1 VLDFLRICFSAQVFE
16 GYGQT
21 ENFVGGCI
29 TLSGDLE
36 AGHVGAPFPCSEIK
50 LVDVPEME
58 YTSKDEPNPRGEICI
73 RGPSVFKEYYKNPEK
88 TAETIDKDGWL
99 HTGDIGMWDEQG
111 RIRIIDR
118 LKNIFKLAQGEYI
131 APEKIEGVYQKH
143 ELVTQAYVHGDSL
156 QSTVIAIIVPAEPAI
171 KSFATEHGELA
182 SLSFED
188 LCKNPTVKKHVL
200 KEITAFGKKNDLK
213 GFENIKG
220 VYLESTEFTIENDFL
235 TPTFKLKR
243 DIAKKHYSKE
253 IEEMYAEINK
263 ASRD

>member
-1 VLDFLRICFSAQVFE
+1 M
-16 GYGQT
+16 
-21 ENFVGGCI
+21 
-29 TLSGDLE
+29 TLTGDLE

-58 YTSKDEPNPRGEICI
+58 YTSKDKPYPRGEICI
-73 RGPSVFKEYYKNPEK
+73 RGHSVFKEYYKNPEK

-99 HTGDIGMWDEQG
+99 HTGDIGMWDDQS

-143 ELVTQAYVHGDSL
+143 ELVAQAYVHGDSL
-156 QSTVIAIIVPAEPAI
+156 QSTVIAVIVPSEPDLKKFAAEH
-171 KSFATEHGELA
+171 EELA

-188 LCKNPTVKKHVL
+188 LCKNVTVKKHVL

-213 GFENIKG
+213 GFENVKN
-220 VYLESTEFTIENDFL
+220 VYLESKEFTIENDFL

-253 IEEMYAEINK
+253 INEMYTEINN